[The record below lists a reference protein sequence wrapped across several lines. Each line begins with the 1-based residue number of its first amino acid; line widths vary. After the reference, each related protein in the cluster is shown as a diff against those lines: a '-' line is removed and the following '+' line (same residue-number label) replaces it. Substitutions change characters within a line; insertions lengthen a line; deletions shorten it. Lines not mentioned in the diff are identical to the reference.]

1 MSKCREAFEELYG
14 KQELVRSITN
24 PEFYADFEVTR
35 AWRYW
40 QAAWNA
46 RGKVDAE
53 ICRNR
58 IGPLDT
64 AFDVEARACAE
75 AIEQEIEK

>member
-1 MSKCREAFEELYG
+1 MSKCREAYEKQYG
-14 KQELVRSITN
+14 EDFN
-24 PEFYADFEVTR
+24 PDHSPVASV
-35 AWRYW
+35 W

>member
-1 MSKCREAFEELYG
+1 MSKCREEFEKWFSEKNCVG
-14 KQELVRSITN
+14 STNLVGAI
-24 PEFYADFEVTR
+24 
-35 AWRYW
+35 W

-64 AFDVEARACAE
+64 AFDVEARSCAE
-75 AIEQEIEK
+75 AIEQENEKC